1 MEENVKKSITI
12 DGLSL
17 SGSGGTRIKKPK
29 RDKTARKI
37 RPSSI
42 VQPSTLK
49 KTLLERIKQ
58 HQRIR
63 ERGRDTDNNNNE
75 HTNSSK
81 SDTSST
87 NIGNN
92 NQKIGD
98 ETFTTNF
105 SQSMDFLKKLALK
118 KQQQR
123 QQPSSNNH
131 RNHTQR
137 HDNSN
142 WQGQPHG
149 LSSSAIA
156 NAASAKTPEAR
167 MLNQVAETLTNG
179 EIITNTGVIGFPV
192 HYKDALSIANNKISM
207 PENNNIFTRAPLVHV
222 QASMPSMFNN
232 IIPDN
237 DYDQSSHINL
247 PTPTPI
253 PIIPKIADLADMY
266 NNTIASTAST
276 TSTASTAST
285 ASTDNNTD
293 NNKLYNIEA
302 PIHVPEDPVSYLPSI
317 FIKEEPPHGCLK
329 QGKKPTFREWA
340 TKMLKKPVDTIKEI
354 FGGGSGDG
362 ANNMSPT
369 EDADHENNAGGGGS
383 KKLNDN
389 NTILPENT
397 TGMRVKIRKTLKK
410 KFRVGKHDN
419 VVGVLLKNK
428 EAQRHIQKQ
437 HLTLKQKSIGDIKKH
452 LYEKN
457 LLKIGSNAPPDVLRR
472 LYEDSI
478 LTGDVKNTSST
489 VLLHNFFSND
499 A

>member
-1 MEENVKKSITI
+1 
-12 DGLSL
+12 
-17 SGSGGTRIKKPK
+17 
-29 RDKTARKI
+29 
-37 RPSSI
+37 
-42 VQPSTLK
+42 
-49 KTLLERIKQ
+49 
-58 HQRIR
+58 
-63 ERGRDTDNNNNE
+63 
-75 HTNSSK
+75 
-81 SDTSST
+81 
-87 NIGNN
+87 
-92 NQKIGD
+92 
-98 ETFTTNF
+98 
-105 SQSMDFLKKLALK
+105 
-118 KQQQR
+118 
-123 QQPSSNNH
+123 
-131 RNHTQR
+131 
-137 HDNSN
+137 
-142 WQGQPHG
+142 
-149 LSSSAIA
+149 
-156 NAASAKTPEAR
+156 

-192 HYKDALSIANNKISM
+192 HYKDALSIANNKIAM
-207 PENNNIFTRAPLVHV
+207 PENNNIFTQAPLVHV

-237 DYDQSSHINL
+237 DYGQTSHINL

-266 NNTIASTAST
+266 NNTIASTE
-276 TSTASTAST
+276 STASTNNNT
-285 ASTDNNTD
+285 NNNTD
-293 NNKLYNIEA
+293 NNDA

-362 ANNMSPT
+362 TNMYPT
-369 EDADHENNAGGGGS
+369 EDADNENAAGGGGGGGDGGGD